1 LRPPRIVSGIGV
13 TLLVGLLAAAPAAAR
28 DQVVSSFDGT
38 SIATSFFPAA
48 GLAPGQRAPTVLVG
62 HGWGQSRDTNPD
74 SASDDLFGQVGLG
87 PLRRAGFNVLSWDA
101 RGWGQSGGTVEVDS
115 KDFEGRD
122 VQALVDFVAQQPEA
136 QLDGPNDPRVG
147 MSGVSYGGGI
157 QLVAAGLDRRI
168 DAITPTIAWNALT
181 SSLYKDQTVKGG
193 WGSVLV
199 AAAASRPSVDSHVFS
214 AFATGTATGKV
225 SADDEAFF
233 VARATAPLVER
244 IRVPTLLVQ
253 GTADTLFTLPEAI
266 RNYAILHRNGVPVKM
281 AWFCG
286 GHGVCL
292 TSKGPG
298 GRVEQNVIAWLK
310 RYLGRNRAVDVGAP
324 FEWIADDG
332 GLRSGGDYPLPS
344 IGALTGSGSGT
355 LPLAAGSTAS
365 GGAIFASPAANAV
378 NVPIR
383 NPAVAEEVVGEPSL
397 TLHYTGVASPAAT
410 TVFAQIVDGA
420 RNVVLGNQVTP
431 VPVVLDGQ
439 PHTVTRTLEGVA
451 AHVSPDSQYRL
462 QIVDG
467 TNVYGPQRST
477 GALTMSAISVALPVA
492 DPHFVVTGAR
502 VPSPCAGMSTAPA
515 RRTRGRR
522 LQLALARLGGRA
534 RDYRRRRSTRVLT
547 CAPSGQV
554 RGVRLTLRDARGTI
568 IGRSPAGSVT
578 GRKRLRIQFRRG
590 RHIAAGGYTLEATGR
605 NPDRR
610 AARLVVGVRFR

>member
-1 LRPPRIVSGIGV
+1 MRLPRIVSGIGL
-13 TLLVGLLAAAPAAAR
+13 TALGCLLAAAPAAAR
-28 DQVVSSFDGT
+28 DAVVTSFDGT
-38 SIATSFFPAA
+38 SIATSFFPAE

-101 RGWGQSGGTVEVDS
+101 RGWGQSNGTVEVDS

-122 VQALVDFVAQQPEA
+122 VQALVDFVAGQPEA
-136 QLDGPNDPRVG
+136 RLDGPNDPRVG

-157 QLVAAGLDRRI
+157 QLVSAGLDRRI

-181 SSLYKDQTVKGG
+181 SSLYKEQTVKGG

-199 AAAASRPSVDSHVFS
+199 GAAASRPSVDSHVFS
-214 AFATGTATGKV
+214 AYASGTATGKV

-233 VARATAPLVER
+233 VSRATAPLVGR
-244 IRVPTLLVQ
+244 VRVPTLLVQ

-266 RNYAILHRNGVPVKM
+266 RNYAILHRNGVPLKM
-281 AWFCG
+281 LWFCG

-298 GRVEQNVIAWLK
+298 GRVEQDVVAWLK
-310 RYLGRNRAVDVGAP
+310 RYLGQNRAVDVGP
-324 FEWIADDG
+324 SFEWIADDG
-332 GLRSGGDYPLPS
+332 LLRSGGDYPLPTK
-344 IGALTGSGSGT
+344 GALTGSGSGT
-355 LPLAAGSTAS
+355 LPLAAGSSAS
-365 GGAIFASPAANAV
+365 GGAIIASPTASPV
-378 NVPIR
+378 DVPIR
-383 NPAVAEEVVGEPSL
+383 NPATAQDVVGEPSL
-397 TLHYTGVASPAAT
+397 TLRYTGTASPAAT
-410 TVFAQIVDGA
+410 VVFAQIVDGR

-431 VPVVLDGQ
+431 IPVVLDGQ
-439 PHTVTRTLEGVA
+439 PHTVTRPLEGVA

-462 QIVDG
+462 QIIDG
-467 TNVYGPQRST
+467 TNVYGPQRSS
-477 GALTMSAISVALPVA
+477 GAVTMSAIAVSLPVA
-492 DPHFVVTGAR
+492 DPRFVVIGAR

-522 LQLALARLGGRA
+522 LALTLARLGGRA
-534 RDYRRRRSTRVLT
+534 RDYRTRRSTRVLT
-547 CAPSGQV
+547 CGASG
-554 RGVRLTLRDARGTI
+554 RLRSVRLTLRDSGGNV
-568 IGRSPAGSVT
+568 IGRSLATSVR
-578 GRKRLRIQFRRG
+578 GRRRLRIRFRRG

-610 AARLVVGVRFR
+610 AARLAVGVRFR

>member
-1 LRPPRIVSGIGV
+1 LGLPRIASGIGLTAV
-13 TLLVGLLAAAPAAAR
+13 ACLFAAAPASAR
-28 DQVVSSFDGT
+28 DTVVTSFDGT
-38 SIATSFFPAA
+38 PIATSFFPAA

-122 VQALVDFVAQQPEA
+122 VQALLDFVAKQPEA
-136 QLDGPNDPRVG
+136 RLDGPNDPRVG

-157 QLVAAGLDRRI
+157 QLVSAGLDRRI

-199 AAAASRPSVDSHVFS
+199 GLAASRPSVDSHVFS
-214 AFATGTATGKV
+214 AFASGTATGKV
-225 SADDEAFF
+225 SPDDEAFF
-233 VARATAPLVER
+233 ASRATAPLVER

-266 RNYAILHRNGVPVKM
+266 RNYAVLRRHGVPLKM
-281 AWFCG
+281 LWFCG

-292 TSKGPG
+292 TSKGPT
-298 GRVEQNVIAWLK
+298 GRVEQDVVAWLK
-310 RYLGRNRAVDVGAP
+310 RYLTGNRAVDVGAP

-332 GLRSGGDYPLPS
+332 LLRSGGDYPLPRK
-344 IGALTGSGSGT
+344 GALTGSGSGT
-355 LPLAAGSTAS
+355 LPLATGGATS
-365 GGAIFASPAANAV
+365 GGAIFASPAASAV
-378 NVPIR
+378 NVPIHS
-383 NPAVAEEVVGEPSL
+383 PVVAEDVVGGPSL
-397 TLHYTGVASPAAT
+397 TLRYTGTAAPAGT
-410 TVFAQIVDGA
+410 TVFAQIVDGT
-420 RNVVLGNQVTP
+420 RNLVLGNQVTP
-431 VPVVLDGQ
+431 IPVVLDGQ

-451 AHVSPDSQYRL
+451 AHASPDSQYRL

-467 TNVYGPQRST
+467 TSVYGPQRST
-477 GALTMSAISVALPVA
+477 GALTMSAINVSLPVV
-492 DPHFVVTGAR
+492 DPRFVVTGAR
-502 VPSPCAGMSTAPA
+502 VPSPCAGMSTARA

-522 LQLALARLGGRA
+522 LALVLARLGGRA
-534 RDYRRRRSTRVLT
+534 RDYRTRRSTRVLT
-547 CAPSGQV
+547 CAASGRV
-554 RGVRLTLRDARGTI
+554 RSVRLTLRDSRGRV
-568 IGRSPAGSVT
+568 IGRSLAVSVR
-578 GRKRLRIQFRRG
+578 GRKRLRIRFRRG
-590 RHIAAGGYTLEATGR
+590 RHIAAGAYTLEATGR

-610 AARLVVGVRFR
+610 AAKVVVGVRFR